1 MAKQIYRVPFTLDA
15 SYADM
20 EIAIRT
26 KDGIGFKPAP
36 MKNVLAYVIGFLSC
50 FWIVMNT
57 VMAVAYLPVKIVF
70 CVVYIMAVF
79 MLCKQDPTQRMQAA
93 LISPLINYIPK
104 KSRVVMTRLNQN
116 AAPFYQCVGIERIDD
131 KSGLITF
138 ADGTFGYMYRVV
150 GSASIL
156 LFDADKTAI
165 LDRVDAFYRK
175 MNTDAELIF
184 LTVKSSQAVYKQ
196 MAALKRL
203 YDNLEA
209 RDPDLLSLAEEQFD
223 VLKNFVGGSFKSLH
237 QYLILKAD
245 NREMLSQTKNL
256 LQSEVENSSRMIK
269 RCVPLYYDDIV
280 TVLSTIYKGK
290 GR

>member
-104 KSRVVMTRLNQN
+104 KSRVVMTRSNQN
-116 AAPFYQCVGIERIDD
+116 AALFYQCVGIERIDD

-256 LQSEVENSSRMIK
+256 LQSEVENSSQMIK

>member
-57 VMAVAYLPVKIVF
+57 VMSVAYLPVKIVF

-104 KSRVVMTRLNQN
+104 KSRVVMTRSNQN
-116 AAPFYQCVGIERIDD
+116 AASFYQCVGIERIDD

>member
-1 MAKQIYRVPFTLDA
+1 MAKQAYKIPFDLNA

-36 MKNVLAYVIGFLSC
+36 MRNVLAYVIGFLSC
-50 FWIVMNT
+50 FWIIRNT
-57 VMAVAYLPVKIVF
+57 VMGASALPNQIF
-70 CVVYIMAVF
+70 FAGIYIIGVF
-79 MLCKQDPTQRMQAA
+79 MLCKRDPTQRMQAS
-93 LISPLINYIPK
+93 LIGPLLNYIPH
-104 KSRVVMTRLNQN
+104 KSRVVMTRSNQN
-116 AAPFYQCVGIERIDD
+116 AAPFYQLVGIERVDK
-131 KSGLITF
+131 KSGLIVF

-150 GSASIL
+150 GSGSIL
-156 LFDADKTAI
+156 LFDADKNAI

-175 MNTDAELIF
+175 MNTDAELVF
-184 LTVKSSQAVYKQ
+184 LTIKSSQAVYKQ
-196 MAALKRL
+196 LAALKRT
-203 YDNLEA
+203 YDNLEV
-209 RDPDLLSLAEEQFD
+209 RDPGLLACAEEQFD

-280 TVLSTIYKGK
+280 SVLSTIYKGK

>member
-20 EIAIRT
+20 EITIRT

-104 KSRVVMTRLNQN
+104 KSRVVMTRSNQN

-209 RDPDLLSLAEEQFD
+209 RDPDLLGLAEEQFD